1 MPSPP
6 TPDFEQS
13 DKLGHFLAYG
23 GLMFWFCQLY
33 PKAQTRVHYAAGFI
47 ALGVGMEFLQGM
59 TDYRTFEV
67 LDMVANTIG
76 VSLGWVAALIL
87 PIAWLRHD

>member
-1 MPSPP
+1 
-6 TPDFEQS
+6 
-13 DKLGHFLAYG
+13 
-23 GLMFWFCQLY
+23 MFWFCQLY
-33 PKAQTRVHYAAGFI
+33 PKARTRVYYAAGFI

-76 VSLGWVAALIL
+76 VSLGWAVALIL

>member
-1 MPSPP
+1 
-6 TPDFEQS
+6 
-13 DKLGHFLAYG
+13 
-23 GLMFWFCQLY
+23 
-33 PKAQTRVHYAAGFI
+33 
-47 ALGVGMEFLQGM
+47 M

-76 VSLGWVAALIL
+76 VSLGWAVALIL